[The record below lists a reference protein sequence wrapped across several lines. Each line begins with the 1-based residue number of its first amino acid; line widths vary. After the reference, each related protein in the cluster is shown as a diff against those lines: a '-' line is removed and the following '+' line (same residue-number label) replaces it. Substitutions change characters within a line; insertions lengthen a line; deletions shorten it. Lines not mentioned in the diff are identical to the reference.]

1 MNSHNSPRK
10 TSMPVLKSTRLVNQL
25 REQICYLHYSLQ
37 TEEAYTYWVKNFVRF
52 HGWKHPR
59 DMRQAQSHALWAQD
73 RAQ

>member
-52 HGWKHPR
+52 H
-59 DMRQAQSHALWAQD
+59 S
-73 RAQ
+73 